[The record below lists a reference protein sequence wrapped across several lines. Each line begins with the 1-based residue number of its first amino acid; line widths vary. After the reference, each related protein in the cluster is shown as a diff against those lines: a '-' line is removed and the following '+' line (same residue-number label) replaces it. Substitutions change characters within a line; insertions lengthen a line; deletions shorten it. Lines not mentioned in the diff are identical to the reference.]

1 MVRFTLEQIVSATQA
16 EILKTEQT
24 EFAGIFTDTRKI
36 VSGSVFVALRGEK
49 FDGHD
54 FIAQAIE
61 RGAAAIV
68 VSCDFSGAE
77 LHTYPVTVFQV
88 TDTLKAYQDLAHAWR
103 LRFSLPV
110 VAITGSNGKTTTK
123 DLTAA
128 VLRGRWQVLK
138 TEANFNNE
146 IGLPLTL
153 LQLTENHQ
161 AAVVEMGMRGFGQ
174 ITELAE
180 IACPTVGI
188 VTNVGE
194 THMELLG
201 SLENIAKAKAELPQ
215 AIAEDGIVILNAD
228 NVYTAQM
235 QTSTKARVLT
245 FGLAQPA
252 DVMADDIISAEGKT
266 LFTCHL
272 PDGKSAPF
280 SLPMIGRHNL
290 YNVLAAIAAGYAL
303 GLSCEEMQQ
312 GLQDFESTKMR
323 FEYKKVKEYHVIN
336 DAYNASPMSMAA
348 AIDTLTEMAGGRRI
362 AVLGDMLELG
372 QVSAEAHANVG
383 KKLAEKQM
391 DAAVTYGTMAALI
404 AKTAAAEGVPFVR
417 HCASREEA
425 AAVLRSYLQP
435 GDSILFKGSR
445 GMQME
450 KIIDLL

>member
-1 MVRFTLEQIVSATQA
+1 MVTFTLEQIAEAVSAK
-16 EILKTEQT
+16 ILKTVQT
-24 EFAGIFTDTRKI
+24 TFTGVFTDTRKI
-36 VSGSVFVALRGEK
+36 LPGSVFIALCGEK

-54 FIAQAIE
+54 FIGQAIE
-61 RGAAAIV
+61 KGAVAIL
-68 VSCDFSGAE
+68 VSRDFAE
-77 LHTYPVTVFQV
+77 TELGKYPVTVFQV
-88 TDTLKAYQDLAHAWR
+88 PDTLKAYQALAHAWR
-103 LRFSLPV
+103 LQFSLPV
-110 VAITGSNGKTTTK
+110 IAITGSNGKTTTK

-128 VLRGRWQVLK
+128 VLSGRWKVLK
-138 TEANFNNE
+138 TQANFNNE

-153 LQLTENHQ
+153 FQLTENHQ

-174 ITELAE
+174 IAELAE

-201 SLENIAKAKAELPQ
+201 SLENIAKAKAELPA
-215 AIAEDGIVILNAD
+215 AIAADGVVILNAD

-235 QTSTKARVLT
+235 KTLTKARVLT
-245 FGLAQPA
+245 FGLEQPA
-252 DVMADDIISAEGKT
+252 DVTADHIISAEGQT
-266 LFTCHL
+266 LFICHL

-312 GLQDFESTKMR
+312 GLQALESTKMR

-391 DAAVTYGTMAALI
+391 DAAVTYGDMAALI
-404 AKTAAAEGVPFVR
+404 AKTAAANGVPFVR

-425 AAVLRSYLQP
+425 AAVLHSYLQP